1 MVLTRTEAERYRA
14 EAIEMF
20 KVPPEDSSLE
30 ERSAFFFRVSPLES
44 SIRAIYNQHQKT
56 GCKCEWCQAAE
67 GVFAWI
73 DKLGEV
79 KKQKPDR

>member
-14 EAIEMF
+14 EAIEML

-30 ERSAFFFRVSPLES
+30 QRAAFFLRVSPREASL
-44 SIRAIYNQHQKT
+44 RTIYNQHQKT
-56 GCKCEWCQAAE
+56 GCKCEYCKAAE

-79 KKQKPDR
+79 KKPKPDK